1 MSVLLLQSLLAG
13 PLSSRELQDRL
24 GVSQATVSRLLR
36 AAGAS
41 IGVMGA
47 GRSTRYGWRRDVPGL
62 GDAVAIHRILP
73 QGTAMLLGRLQVLHG
88 GYWFENLEPGGHSG
102 FFEGLP
108 WFLSDMRPQGFLG
121 RAFAQRVAGL
131 GFPERLSDWGDDQV
145 LVALARWGVDA
156 PGNLVLGDDALRA
169 WSSTPPEVLPPATRA
184 TRYPE
189 LAAAALSGEVPG
201 SSAGGEQ
208 PKFTALL
215 AGEPPRSVIVKF
227 SGDMATPV
235 GRRWADLLIAEHH
248 ALTVMRAAGQAAA
261 VTELL
266 CAQGRVFL
274 EVQRFDREGL
284 RGRRG
289 MISLGAFDDQFV
301 GRRQR
306 WLDTAQALSR
316 QSLLSEADVARIAW
330 QQAYAEL
337 IANTD
342 RHFGNLSLGFEGVW
356 PATALPAYDM
366 LPMRDAPRSDGD
378 TTVQRFA
385 PALPAGLLPAVQASV
400 LAAAQA
406 FWTAVMRDDRV
417 SEEYRAEAA
426 RRAQAVA
433 GLVQLLPSPD

>member
-1 MSVLLLQSLLAG
+1 MSGLLQEPLLAG
-13 PLSSRELQDRL
+13 PLSSRELQARL
-24 GVSQATVSRLLR
+24 GLSQASVSRLLR
-36 AAGAS
+36 ASAAS
-41 IGVMGA
+41 ICVMGA
-47 GRSTRYGWRRDVPGL
+47 GRATRYGWRRIVPGL
-62 GDAVAIHRILP
+62 GDAVAVHRILP
-73 QGTAMLLGRLQVLHG
+73 QGSATLLGRLYVLHG

-131 GFPERLSDWGDDQV
+131 ALGFPERLSDWGDDHV
-145 LVALARWGVDA
+145 LVALARFGVDA
-156 PGNLVLGDDALRA
+156 PGNLVLGEDALRA
-169 WSSTPPEVLPPATRA
+169 WSSTPPVLLPPATRA
-184 TRYPE
+184 ARYPE
-189 LAAAALSGEVPG
+189 LAAAALNGEIPG

-208 PKFTALL
+208 PKFTATL
-215 AGEPPRSVIVKF
+215 AGDPPMPVIVKF
-227 SGDMATPV
+227 SGDIATPV

-248 ALTVMRAAGQAAA
+248 ALTVMREAGQPAA

-266 CAQGRVFL
+266 LAQGRVFL
-274 EVQRFDREGL
+274 EVRRFDREGL

-316 QSLLSEADVARIAW
+316 QTLLGEADVARIAW

-356 PATALPAYDM
+356 PATTLPAYDM
-366 LPMRDAPRSDGD
+366 LPMRDAPKSDGD
-378 TTVQRFA
+378 VSVEPFL
-385 PALPAGLLPAVQASV
+385 PGLPAGMATADLMSV
-400 LAAAQA
+400 IEAATRFWSAIAQDDRISAEYRVAAAERQA
-406 FWTAVMRDDRV
+406 H
-417 SEEYRAEAA
+417 
-426 RRAQAVA
+426 VA
-433 GLVQLLPSPD
+433 NLSALV